1 MTHPLPKEVAAFL
14 SSLDN
19 PKRVSDATT
28 VLAMMQTITNLPPK
42 MWGTS
47 LIGFDSY
54 HYKYDSG
61 REGDSFVTGLSPRK
75 QKLVIYITP
84 GFDGYQHL
92 LDKLGK
98 HKTSVS
104 CLYINKLEDIDLK
117 VLEQLIAQAH
127 KDMKAKYPDGS
138 G

>member
-84 GFDGYQHL
+84 GFDDYQHL

-104 CLYINKLEDIDLK
+104 CLYINKLEDIDLT

-127 KDMKAKYPDGS
+127 KDMKAKYPDRS

>member
-19 PKRVSDATT
+19 PKRISDATA
-28 VLAMMQTITNLPPK
+28 VLAMMQTITKLPPK

-104 CLYINKLEDIDLK
+104 CLYINKLEDIDLT

-127 KDMKAKYPDGS
+127 KDMKAKYPDRS